1 MPESGYLIEVIVIL
15 LASVISVLLFQR
27 LQLGS
32 VLGYLV
38 AGTVIGPT
46 GLGLVSDLEG
56 TRALAELGV
65 VFLLFTVGLE
75 LPFERI
81 RLMRGRAFGLG
92 AAQVVVTSVAIATVA
107 LLIGLSGP
115 AAVAVG
121 AGLALSSTAIVLQ
134 VLSERGDI
142 TTRFGRSAF
151 TVLLIQDLAVG
162 PFLVCVLALGGAA
175 ASIPAAL
182 GIATLKVAVAVL
194 AILGIGRLVLRHAV
208 LPVAQLRNREI
219 FAALT
224 LLVVLATA
232 TLTQLAGLS
241 MAFGAFLAGM
251 LFAETNYRHQVGA
264 VILPFRGLLL
274 GLFFVTVGMSV
285 DLDLIW
291 REGWTV
297 ALLVVLLLFGKAALL
312 AGLAWLFGT
321 PGSQALNLGILL
333 AQAGEFGFVLLGVAM
348 ASGALGVEDWQL
360 LLVVVALTM
369 VLTPFLGRLGQI
381 VSDRIERREAVR
393 VEDQPED
400 AEPLSGHVVI
410 AGYGRVGQ
418 AVAARLEAAGVRY
431 IAIDLDPH
439 RIAQAR
445 HRGLPVFFGD
455 ATRPEILD
463 ALDLGRARSLV
474 VTVDSPEAALQLV
487 ALVCYI
493 FPDLAVYARARD
505 SEHARELEELGA
517 HAAVPELVETGFR
530 LAGSILDAV
539 EDGIAGER
547 AG

>member
-474 VTVDSPEAALQLV
+474 SRSTAPRRHCNWWRWSATSSLTWRST
-487 ALVCYI
+487 
-493 FPDLAVYARARD
+493 RARD